1 MSAPLDPVFDPWGG
15 GGGASAAAPAPL
27 PSLSSAPPPQ
37 KATDT
42 ETYKEMVSVK
52 EHLARLELDSE
63 DIVEDEELTASDK
76 SEQLQLLLFS
86 AASNGNLDAT
96 RDLLDKRDQYGIK
109 IDATDD
115 NGNSALNYAACFGHD
130 KIVQELI
137 AYGANVESED
147 KFSYTPVMWAIQ
159 NGHFNIVRDL
169 LDAGADP
176 TRKTGCG
183 KNALGFVAD
192 GSTIHLYLKGRGLMD
207 DSNDSGDF
215 YQSGIMGTE
224 EATDEIVMESAYN
237 FDVRLDKL
245 QGDSDEEKD
254 DDDDEGTDSMEDSFT
269 DTFNWSRCLP
279 DQMFV
284 FSTKDI
290 PQILDTVISNIEPQ
304 RNHTQKPIPANMLFL
319 CARYAHYTL
328 DNPEVVAAIM
338 NPAIGRIKAKVEA
351 KATDMVTLAFWLS
364 NASLLLYYF
373 RRDAQLQKVEY
384 TKTQAD
390 LASLCND
397 IHVLICQDCERR
409 LEPLLD
415 TCILDHE
422 TIPGLDAINYKH
434 EWKLFKKKHKEKSH
448 QEEMDEQM
456 RPLSP
461 HRKALPSP
469 RNVTSILSS
478 VLFILDLF
486 EIHPI
491 LTQQIVSQLLFW
503 LGAVL
508 FNRVLTNRRYLS
520 RSRAMQVRLNVSA
533 IEDWARQN
541 DRKYEMVD
549 EFGNGKIYPSISELC
564 RKHTA
569 SLVQMLQWLQC
580 FTGFG
585 DDFTNVIATLQQLT
599 ALNPFQLLHVAKKYR
614 PEVDENGLSK
624 DYKKYLQELA
634 ESFKRRVEHRDV
646 LKAIRSHDSAKSAKT
661 AKSVK
666 STKSE
671 DGKDVK
677 EGGEGAT
684 AEGAEGDAF
693 EATPP
698 PPAPPQNPAGLTNT
712 SQLPPEYYEND
723 DGSEP
728 NLLLDPTQLLPF
740 ILPTLA
746 EMILTWGAIGGLRR
760 KRARRYEPVL
770 PVEFLDSLDFGDD
783 VGGGMDD
790 RDHMFSVSEPQMTS
804 TRGWEKDT
812 KDGVTKENDEFNP
825 KW

>member
-1 MSAPLDPVFDPWGG
+1 MDPVFDPWGG
-15 GGGASAAAPAPL
+15 GGGSGTAAAAPVAPL
-27 PSLSSAPPPQ
+27 AAQKPLQ

-52 EHLARLELDSE
+52 EHLARLALDTE
-63 DIVEDEELTASDK
+63 EIVEDEELTASDK
-76 SEQLQLLLFS
+76 SQQLQLLLFS
-86 AASNGNLDAT
+86 ASSNGNLDAT
-96 RDLLDKRDQYGIK
+96 RDLLDKKSQYNIDM
-109 IDATDD
+109 DATDD
-115 NGNSALNYAACFGHD
+115 NGNSALIYAACFGHD

-137 AYGANVESED
+137 AYGADVETED

-176 TRKTGCG
+176 TRKTKCG

-207 DSNDSGDF
+207 DNVSGDF

-224 EATDEIVMESAYN
+224 EATDEIIMESAYN

-245 QGDSDEEKD
+245 QGDSDEEKE
-254 DDDDEGTDSMEDSFT
+254 DDEGSDSMEDSFT

-328 DNPEVVAAIM
+328 DNKDVVAAIM
-338 NPAIGRIKAKVEA
+338 NPALGRIKAKVEA

-364 NASLLLYYF
+364 NVSLLLYYF
-373 RRDAQLQKVEY
+373 RRDAELQKVDY
-384 TKTQAD
+384 SKTQSD
-390 LASLCND
+390 LADLCND

-448 QEEMDEQM
+448 QEEMEEQM

-549 EFGNGKIYPSISELC
+549 EFGNGKTYLSISELC
-564 RKHTA
+564 NKHLA

-624 DYKKYLQELA
+624 DYKKYLQELS

-646 LKAIRSHDSAKSAKT
+646 LKAIKSHESAKSAKT
-661 AKSVK
+661 VKSVDSK
-666 STKSE
+666 KE
-671 DGKDVK
+671 NVDKGKEESKEEGK
-677 EGGEGAT
+677 EGEK
-684 AEGAEGDAF
+684 DAF
-693 EATPP
+693 ESTPP
-698 PPAPPQNPAGLTNT
+698 PVAPQPAGLTNT
-712 SQLPPEYYEND
+712 TQLPPEYYEND

-740 ILPTLA
+740 LLPSLA
-746 EMILTWGAIGGLRR
+746 EMIITWGAVGGLRR

-770 PVEFLDSLDFGDD
+770 PVEFLDSLDFGDE
-783 VGGGMDD
+783 VGVAADH
-790 RDHMFSVSEPQMTS
+790 HMFSVSEPQMTS
-804 TRGWEKDT
+804 ARGWEKDT
-812 KDGVTKENDEFNP
+812 KDEVTRADEEFNP

>member
-15 GGGASAAAPAPL
+15 GGGAEAAAPAPL
-27 PSLSSAPPPQ
+27 PSLSAVAPPPQ
-37 KATDT
+37 PQDT

-63 DIVEDEELTASDK
+63 EIVEDEELTASDK

-86 AASNGNLDAT
+86 VASNGNLDAT
-96 RDLLDKRDQYGIK
+96 RDLLDKRDKYGVDM
-109 IDATDD
+109 DATDD

-130 KIVQELI
+130 KIVQELV

-147 KFSYTPVMWAIQ
+147 KFSYTPLMWAVQ

-176 TRKTGCG
+176 ARKTGCG
-183 KNALGFVAD
+183 KNALGFVTD
-192 GSTIHLYLKGRGLMD
+192 GSTIHLYLKGRGLVSD
-207 DSNDSGDF
+207 NSDSGDF
-215 YQSGIMGTE
+215 YQSGVMGTE
-224 EATDEIVMESAYN
+224 DGADEIIMESAYN

-245 QGDSDEEKD
+245 QGDSDEDKEEEED
-254 DDDDEGTDSMEDSFT
+254 DMGALEDSFT

-284 FSTKDI
+284 FATKDI
-290 PQILDTVISNIEPQ
+290 PQILDTVVSNIEPQ

-319 CARYAHYTL
+319 CVRYAHYTL
-328 DNPEVVAAIM
+328 DNPDVVAAVM
-338 NPAIGRIKAKVEA
+338 NPALGRIKAKVEA

-364 NASLLLYYF
+364 NVSLLLYYF
-373 RRDAQLQKVEY
+373 RRDAELQKVEY

-390 LASLCND
+390 LATLCND

-448 QEEMDEQM
+448 QEEMEEQM

-533 IEDWARQN
+533 VEDWARQN
-541 DRKYEMVD
+541 DRKYDMVD
-549 EFGNGKIYPSISELC
+549 EFGNGRVYPSIAELC
-564 RKHTA
+564 RTHLA

-646 LKAIRSHDSAKSAKT
+646 LKAIKSHDSAKT

-666 STKSE
+666 SNKSSKSTKSE
-671 DGKDVK
+671 DAK
-677 EGGEGAT
+677 EGAEG
-684 AEGAEGDAF
+684 GAEGDAF
-693 EATPP
+693 ETTP
-698 PPAPPQNPAGLTNT
+698 PPQNPAGLTNT

-728 NLLLDPTQLLPF
+728 NLLLDPTQLLTF
-740 ILPTLA
+740 QLPSLA
-746 EMILTWGAIGGLRR
+746 EMIITWGAVGGLRR

-783 VGGGMDD
+783 VGGGGGMHDQT
-790 RDHMFSVSEPQMTS
+790 HMFTVSEPQLTS
-804 TRGWEKDT
+804 ARGWEKDT
-812 KDGVTKENDEFNP
+812 KDEVTKENDEFNP